1 MPITKTDANGNVV
14 YTTDP
19 SGNEITYNEK
29 WVTGIL
35 LIIVTILTMVAII
48 AHWPDKMPPHE
59 GYNVSTKY
67 QYKWFAITYLG
78 KNGESTDSAI
88 FKINNVTFKIK
99 DIVTDKPETAT
110 DADTKDEPD
119 VKTED
124 AKTDKA
130 DSVEKKTDTIRP
142 SSKPD
147 SLQKADS
154 TKKQKEDAVCKRKSH
169 CEIDLSTLILLL
181 VALSGFLGNMI
192 HIAASFTNFIGA
204 GKFKRS
210 WMLWYFVKPFTAAA
224 LAVGVYIIFRAGF
237 LNSSEATASVNLY
250 GVVGIAVL
258 AGLYTDMATQKL
270 KEVFAV
276 VFQSSTVRPN
286 PLELPPIKI
295 TSANPKALPLN
306 VATEVVLSGSGFENR
321 VLKFKIDGE
330 EINGVVV
337 QPNSI
342 VFTYTAKK
350 EKPQLSI
357 CDENGKEIIAYNF
370 ITADAGGNAPQV
382 PVTTVT
388 DIAAV
393 DFKVNTLTDIII
405 TGTGLDTTTL
415 AIKIAGA
422 DIPAT
427 DIIKTAT
434 AITVKYTAATAG
446 DIIVLVLDDS
456 GTEIFNKKLTVA

>member
-35 LIIVTILTMVAII
+35 LIVITILTMVAII

-78 KNGESTDSAI
+78 KGGQSTDSTI
-88 FKINNVTFKIK
+88 FKINSRIFKIK
-99 DIVTDKPETAT
+99 DIVADDDKAAADTTAT
-110 DADTKDEPD
+110 DETE
-119 VKTED
+119 VKT
-124 AKTDKA
+124 
-130 DSVEKKTDTIRP
+130 TDTNTAEKDTVNATAL

-147 SLQKADS
+147 ATSKADS
-154 TKKQKEDAVCKRKSH
+154 PKKQKETNTAVCKRKSH

-330 EINGVVV
+330 EITGVAV

-350 EKPQLSI
+350 EKPKLSI

-370 ITADAGGNAPQV
+370 ITADAGGNVPQAPV
-382 PVTTVT
+382 VTVT
-388 DIAAV
+388 DITVA

-405 TGTGLDTTTL
+405 TGTGLDTATL

>member
-1 MPITKTDANGNVV
+1 MPITKTDANGIVS

-19 SGNEITYNEK
+19 SGNEITQNEK
-29 WVTGIL
+29 WITGIL
-35 LIIVTILTMVAII
+35 LIVVTIFTMVAII

-78 KNGESTDSAI
+78 KNGQSTDSAI

-99 DIVTDKPETAT
+99 DIVAEEGEPA
-110 DADTKDEPD
+110 ADTTPKDESVEEVVD
-119 VKTED
+119 TNAV
-124 AKTDKA
+124 KA
-130 DSVEKKTDTIRP
+130 DTVKKDAEKP
-142 SSKPD
+142 
-147 SLQKADS
+147 DS
-154 TKKQKEDAVCKRKSH
+154 TKKEAAVAECKKKRT

-237 LNSSEATASVNLY
+237 LNSTEATASVNLY
-250 GVVGIAVL
+250 GVVAIAVL

-295 TSANPKALPLN
+295 TSANPTALPLN
-306 VATEVVLSGSGFENR
+306 VATEIVLSGSGFENR

-330 EINGVVV
+330 EITGVTV
-337 QPNSI
+337 QPNSV
-342 VFTYTAKK
+342 VFTYTATKA
-350 EKPQLSI
+350 KPQLSI
-357 CDENGKEIIAYNF
+357 CDEKGTEITKYEF
-370 ITADAGGNAPQV
+370 ITAEADVTTPQV
-382 PVTTVT
+382 AAVTVT
-388 DIAAV
+388 DISPTGFAI
-393 DFKVNTLTDIII
+393 NTATDITI
-405 TGTGLDTTTL
+405 TGTGLDTATL
-415 AIKIAGA
+415 TIKVAGTDIA
-422 DIPAT
+422 AT
-427 DIIKTAT
+427 DITKTAT
-434 AITVKYTAATAG
+434 TMVFKYTAVAAG
-446 DIIVLVLDDS
+446 DIIVSVQDDK
-456 GTEIFNKKLTVA
+456 GTELLSKTLTVA